1 MAESPTPQKSYGQN
15 ADEFLRTFYASL
27 GALTTRQRIAALDPQ
42 LGGPPPNYYAIGGH
56 LDDEMKLTCLEYEFL
71 EQKGLLPL
79 DPG

>member
-1 MAESPTPQKSYGQN
+1 
-15 ADEFLRTFYASL
+15 L
-27 GALTTRQRIAALDPQ
+27 GALTTRQRIAALEPQ